1 MNKTLSLV
9 DIEYICNMFFQSFEI
24 PVCFLDCNKN
34 ILLDFTSHNDA
45 PPFYTSKKEKLHA
58 LYQKNDPY
66 NFPIFRTH
74 QHLEHFIL
82 IHIKHDYMVNGTVII
97 GPATHVSFS
106 KKRTG
111 RSLHFIPN
119 YKKLSDYYFSLPV
132 KDQYSFV
139 NIAIL
144 FYNILYKKDLDVSTF
159 LNNSDAL
166 HETHSGF
173 LNEDVY
179 ISMQKKN
186 ESNCHNLYLE
196 QQLLDAIENGDKE
209 TVLKYFHVFQQ
220 ETLASLSSFHQLR
233 RHKNVCISS
242 ITLATR
248 YAIKGGL
255 PSGIAY
261 TIYDLYIQKTE
272 NSKDPESV
280 WELLK
285 NVFCTFADRVKAQK
299 TQQHS
304 KTIAI
309 CQNYIFKNIYN
320 QISVKQL
327 AKVANVNSDYLSL
340 LFKKEVGISLSEY
353 IQCERIEE
361 AKKLLTFTTY
371 SLSDICASLN
381 FSDQSYFTKIFK
393 KFTNETPSKYRKS
406 HVVI

>member
-1 MNKTLSLV
+1 M
-9 DIEYICNMFFQSFEI
+9 
-24 PVCFLDCNKN
+24 
-34 ILLDFTSHNDA
+34 
-45 PPFYTSKKEKLHA
+45 
-58 LYQKNDPY
+58 
-66 NFPIFRTH
+66 
-74 QHLEHFIL
+74 
-82 IHIKHDYMVNGTVII
+82 
-97 GPATHVSFS
+97 
-106 KKRTG
+106 
-111 RSLHFIPN
+111 
-119 YKKLSDYYFSLPV
+119 
-132 KDQYSFV
+132 
-139 NIAIL
+139 
-144 FYNILYKKDLDVSTF
+144 
-159 LNNSDAL
+159 
-166 HETHSGF
+166 
-173 LNEDVY
+173 
-179 ISMQKKN
+179 
-186 ESNCHNLYLE
+186 YLE

-327 AKVANVNSDYLSL
+327 AKVANVNSDYLSI

-393 KFTNETPSKYRKS
+393 KFTNETPGKYRKS